1 MMTGGEVR
9 WVMEGLGTMTG
20 EGFWEDGSLKMAE
33 ARSGSPDG
41 CLRDVFFFIIIVW
54 RSGAEGRR
62 VGLKGDDAVGRVD
75 GGGRR

>member
-33 ARSGSPDG
+33 AGSGSPNG
-41 CLRDVFFFIIIVW
+41 WLRDVFVFFF
-54 RSGAEGRR
+54 
-62 VGLKGDDAVGRVD
+62 LLLHGDWVQRDYEWG
-75 GGGRR
+75 

>member
-1 MMTGGEVR
+1 MTGGEVR

-33 ARSGSPDG
+33 AGSGSSNG
-41 CLRDVFFFIIIVW
+41 WLRDVFFFFFVW

-62 VGLKGDDAVGRVD
+62 VGLKEDDAVGQVG